1 MHRHRAGHLFF
12 RAGGTPTSANLLARR
27 YRAASKASDAKDK
40 KKWSQI
46 RMSMIASMQR
56 QQGSVRN
63 PQPPAADG
71 KQDVPCDG
79 KKPVHVEKV

>member
-1 MHRHRAGHLFF
+1 MTSLFF
-12 RAGGTPTSANLLARR
+12 HAGGAPTSANLLARR
-27 YRAASKASDAKDK
+27 YRAASNASDAKDK

-56 QQGSVRN
+56 QHGSVRN
-63 PQPPAADG
+63 PQPPTADG
-71 KQDVPCDG
+71 KRGAPCDG